1 VIGAI
6 YNKDSDSYT
15 PVFGRTNSIRKPNFH
30 KLDVR
35 IEKQWVWT
43 AWRLALYLDV
53 QNVYNAENSEN
64 IVYDFEY
71 RTSRNIRG
79 LPIIPNLGLRG
90 EF

>member
-1 VIGAI
+1 V
-6 YNKDSDSYT
+6 
-15 PVFGRTNSIRKPNFH
+15 NSIRKANFH

-35 IEKQWVWT
+35 IEKKWT
-43 AWRLALYLDV
+43 FSAWKLALYLDV
-53 QNVYNAENSEN
+53 QNVYNSVNSEN